1 MILPRRPATHPG
13 AAASCGRKPPYK
25 TRRSYLFAHTVLSPG
40 ALDPRRFR
48 PLTQGGQ
55 GFQHRPLGCSLWAV
69 LALRPRAAFAPHKSR
84 PRGAIWGAP
93 ADEPAGVPLCPRRRC
108 SLTQNSQGLTMQ
120 ARLSPSCGQSPHVYR
135 RAFPG
140 VRRACAEMLEHLL
153 FAAGWQRRKSPLA
166 ATRGAQASAAW
177 SREGESNPRPRLG
190 RPVYSPLY
198 YPCAWCW
205 RRASNPHP
213 ADYKS
218 AAQPF
223 VLRQHIARPR
233 RASFTFFLSA
243 VLK

>member
-1 MILPRRPATHPG
+1 M
-13 AAASCGRKPPYK
+13 
-25 TRRSYLFAHTVLSPG
+25 
-40 ALDPRRFR
+40 
-48 PLTQGGQ
+48 
-55 GFQHRPLGCSLWAV
+55 
-69 LALRPRAAFAPHKSR
+69 ALRLRAAFAPHKSR
-84 PRGAIWGAP
+84 PKGAIWGAP

-108 SLTQNSQGLTMQ
+108 SLTQNSQGLAMQ
-120 ARLSPSCGQSPHVYR
+120 ARLSPSCGQSPPVYR

-153 FAAGWQRRKSPLA
+153 FAAHGWQRRKSPLA

-218 AAQPF
+218 AAHPF

-233 RASFTFFLSA
+233 RALFTFCFPPS
-243 VLK
+243 